1 MIPGDVAL
9 VDAAEAHRLVHEYNR
24 TERDYGSDVTL
35 VEVLDRAAEQ
45 HAGSIAVEEAGSG
58 RSCSYAELHRQAK
71 RVAHWLRSQGAG
83 RERVVAVEIERS
95 LELVVGLL
103 GVIKSGAAYLPL
115 DPQWPQLRRRQ
126 VLEEARPCVVLT
138 REALMQAEGWP
149 CTRPNLASLPD
160 HLAYIIYTSGS
171 TGLPKGV
178 AVPQAA
184 VVNHLGWTQQQW
196 SVGPGDRILQ
206 NHPVAFDASVPEL
219 FQTLAAGA
227 RLVVAPPGPVVGC
240 E

>member
-58 RSCSYAELHRQAK
+58 RSCSYAELHRQAN

-83 RERVVAVEIERS
+83 PERVVAVEIERS

-178 AVPQAA
+178 M
-184 VVNHLGWTQQQW
+184 N
-196 SVGPGDRILQ
+196 SVGGLLNRLAWMQEAYTLGACDAVLQ
-206 NHPVAFDASVPEL
+206 KTPYTFDVSGWEFFWP
-219 FQTLAAGA
+219 
-227 RLVVAPPGPVVGC
+227 
-240 E
+240 